1 MTESMQNLDR
11 HDLRILD
18 LLQRDSALSRVEL
31 ADKIGLSESQI
42 ARRRLALEEAGL
54 IRRYRAELDASAI
67 GLAVT
72 AFVHVKLHG
81 HSKGNSKRFA
91 DLAGKTLGIL
101 EAHAVTGDFDY
112 LLKVRVT
119 DLQGLQRLINDV
131 LLAHTAV
138 DRVRS
143 EIVLETLRE
152 DQLLDIRY

>member
-1 MTESMQNLDR
+1 MTGNMQNLDH

-18 LLQRDSALSRVEL
+18 LLQRDSALSRAEI
-31 ADKIGLSESQI
+31 ADKVGLSESQV

-54 IRRYRAELDASAI
+54 IRRYRAELDARAI

>member
-1 MTESMQNLDR
+1 MQTLDH
-11 HDLRILD
+11 HDLRLLD
-18 LLQRDSALSRVEL
+18 LLQRDSAQSRMEL
-31 ADKIGLSESQI
+31 ADKVGLSESQV

-54 IRRYRAELDASAI
+54 IRRYRAELDARAI
-67 GLAVT
+67 GLTVT

-112 LLKVRVT
+112 LLKVRVA

>member
-1 MTESMQNLDR
+1 MTENMQNLDH
-11 HDLRILD
+11 HDLRLLD
-18 LLQRDSALSRVEL
+18 LLQHDSALSRVEL
-31 ADKIGLSESQI
+31 ADKVGLSESQV

-54 IRRYRAELDASAI
+54 IRRYRAELDARAI

-152 DQLLDIRY
+152 DQMLDIRY

>member
-1 MTESMQNLDR
+1 MTENMQNLDH

-18 LLQRDSALSRVEL
+18 LLQRDSALSRLEI
-31 ADKIGLSESQI
+31 ADKVGLSESQV

-54 IRRYRAELDASAI
+54 IRRYRAELDARAI

-91 DLAGKTLGIL
+91 DLAGKTVGIL

-112 LLKVRVT
+112 LLKVRVI
-119 DLQGLQRLINDV
+119 DLQCLQRLINDV
-131 LLAHTAV
+131 LLAHSAV